1 MIRMVQDAV
10 AWQAEC
16 VNPAGAH
23 RVPVMEREDFMTT
36 EEVARYLRVDK
47 YTIYRLVSQNKLPA
61 FKVGNQWRFKRSIL
75 ERWIKKNMNVPSM
88 H

>member
-1 MIRMVQDAV
+1 
-10 AWQAEC
+10 
-16 VNPAGAH
+16 
-23 RVPVMEREDFMTT
+23 MEREDFMTT

-75 ERWIKKNMNVPSM
+75 ERWIKANMNVPSM

>member
-1 MIRMVQDAV
+1 
-10 AWQAEC
+10 
-16 VNPAGAH
+16 
-23 RVPVMEREDFMTT
+23 MTT

-61 FKVGNQWRFKRSIL
+61 LKVGNQWRFKRSIL
-75 ERWIKKNMNVPSM
+75 ERWIKTNMNVPSM

>member
-1 MIRMVQDAV
+1 
-10 AWQAEC
+10 
-16 VNPAGAH
+16 
-23 RVPVMEREDFMTT
+23 MEREDFMTT

-47 YTIYRLVSQNKLPA
+47 YTIYRLVSHNKLPA

-75 ERWIKKNMNVPSM
+75 ERWIKTKMNVPSM

>member
-1 MIRMVQDAV
+1 
-10 AWQAEC
+10 
-16 VNPAGAH
+16 
-23 RVPVMEREDFMTT
+23 MEREDFMTT

-61 FKVGNQWRFKRSIL
+61 LKVGNQWRFKRSIL
-75 ERWIKKNMNVPSM
+75 ERWIKTNMNVPSM

>member
-1 MIRMVQDAV
+1 
-10 AWQAEC
+10 
-16 VNPAGAH
+16 
-23 RVPVMEREDFMTT
+23 MTT